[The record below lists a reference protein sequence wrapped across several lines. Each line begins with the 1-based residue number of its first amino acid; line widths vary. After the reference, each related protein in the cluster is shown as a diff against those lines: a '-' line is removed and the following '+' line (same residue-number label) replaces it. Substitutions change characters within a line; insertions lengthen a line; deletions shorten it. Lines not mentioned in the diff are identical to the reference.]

1 MSANLSPRDFQE
13 IFREQEENENEL
25 ARIELEQARLKLQ
38 LEQNKPVKTRDAN
51 ARRRVELAEKEL
63 RAKEER
69 QERRRQELERQ
80 VEFDRFASIFAIILE
95 VGSLV
100 AFYYALNLKRRGF
113 LPPFFALV
121 ENHYS
126 FLRRL
131 LNF

>member
-1 MSANLSPRDFQE
+1 MSANLSPRDIQE

-69 QERRRQELERQ
+69 Q
-80 VEFDRFASIFAIILE
+80 VEFDRFASIFAIISE

-100 AFYYALNLKRRGF
+100 A
-113 LPPFFALV
+113 
-121 ENHYS
+121 S
-126 FLRRL
+126 ICL
-131 LNF
+131 LLSIML